1 MSADHVTRRLLT
13 AVAAA
18 VLGGCAGL
26 PMYQPAAGQPLAT
39 IKLSPNLSSQ
49 AMPLSFCDGRRCY
62 DLKSSH
68 GELQVPTGERL
79 MLFKVLVASGYQRM
93 YSCSPDLTFVPYP
106 GVVYYADFAL
116 RAEHCVLG
124 LYRDAPA
131 SRVGILFEP
140 TVRAVPHKH
149 AG

>member
-1 MSADHVTRRLLT
+1 MSAGRVTRRLLLGL
-13 AVAAA
+13 AAA

-26 PMYQPAAGQPLAT
+26 PMYEPTAGQPLAT
-39 IKLSPNLSSQ
+39 IKLSPTLASQ
-49 AMPLSFCDGRRCY
+49 SMPLSFCDRRRCY

-93 YSCSPDLTFVPYP
+93 YSCSPDLTFVPYA

-124 LYRDAPA
+124 LYRDAPF
-131 SRVGILFEP
+131 SRVGVLFEP
-140 TVRAVPHKH
+140 TVRRVRHKH

>member
-1 MSADHVTRRLLT
+1 VSAGRTIRRLLP
-13 AVAAA
+13 AVVAA

-26 PMYQPAAGQPLAT
+26 PMYQPAAGQSLAT
-39 IKLSPNLSSQ
+39 IKLSPNLASQ
-49 AMPLSFCDGRRCY
+49 VMPLSFCDRRRCY

-93 YSCSPDLTFVPYP
+93 YSCSPDLTFVPYQ

-124 LYRDAPA
+124 LYREAPA

>member
-39 IKLSPNLSSQ
+39 IKLSPNLASQ

-79 MLFKVLVASGYQRM
+79 MLFK
-93 YSCSPDLTFVPYP
+93 CSPDLTFVPYP